1 MIGGFLPGDDGLTA
15 GVSDRVYALNG
26 DKWEQL
32 PPLNHARAAPA
43 AAVVDGKIIVV
54 GGQADGELV
63 PETEVF
69 DGSEWTEA
77 APIPTPREH
86 LGAASD
92 GRYLY
97 AVGGRELSASKNL
110 DSFERY
116 DPAADTWTELDP
128 MPKPVGSVGVSFVA
142 DRVVAVGGEG
152 ATTVSDA
159 VQAYNVKTRR
169 WSQLSPLPEGRHG
182 IAVTTLNDSLYAI
195 GGASAAGHVD
205 STQDTFVL
213 DDFGVIR

>member
-1 MIGGFLPGDDGLTA
+1 
-15 GVSDRVYALNG
+15 
-26 DKWEQL
+26 
-32 PPLNHARAAPA
+32 
-43 AAVVDGKIIVV
+43 
-54 GGQADGELV
+54 
-63 PETEVF
+63 
-69 DGSEWTEA
+69 
-77 APIPTPREH
+77 
-86 LGAASD
+86 
-92 GRYLY
+92 
-97 AVGGRELSASKNL
+97 
-110 DSFERY
+110 
-116 DPAADTWTELDP
+116 

-213 DDFGVIR
+213 DDFG

>member
-1 MIGGFLPGDDGLTA
+1 MDRGGADPH
-15 GVSDRVYALNG
+15 
-26 DKWEQL
+26 
-32 PPLNHARAAPA
+32 PARA
-43 AAVVDGKIIVV
+43 
-54 GGQADGELV
+54 
-63 PETEVF
+63 
-69 DGSEWTEA
+69 
-77 APIPTPREH
+77 PRRG
-86 LGAASD
+86 LD

-116 DPAADTWTELDP
+116 DPAADTWTALDP

-142 DRVVAVGGEG
+142 GRVVAVGGEG

-159 VQAYNVKTRR
+159 VQSYNVKTRR

-182 IAVTTLNDSLYAI
+182 IAVTTLSDSLYAI

-213 DDFGVIR
+213 DDFG